1 MIEAPMTSS
10 DDDGPAGRDS
20 FAVTPSAV
28 TPSAVTPPAATPQA
42 TTPAAGPATAGPHA
56 HRAGKFA
63 PSRHRPWWK
72 WALISLLLLFS
83 LAVTVLYATVLVGD
97 LSQHHWT
104 AALDDS
110 RDAVPA
116 LVGWAALLILF
127 VSGGSVA
134 GERML
139 SADSYARNE
148 SQRKAGQAEESVRS
162 AERRVAKLTARLS
175 ELAAARAAAPGA
187 ASGLERQIAHTSA
200 RLDKARQWLAGAK
213 SALESAQQ
221 EVTETERELA
231 RDFPGP
237 MAGPGAGAG
246 RPA

>member
-1 MIEAPMTSS
+1 M
-10 DDDGPAGRDS
+10 
-20 FAVTPSAV
+20 
-28 TPSAVTPPAATPQA
+28 
-42 TTPAAGPATAGPHA
+42 
-56 HRAGKFA
+56 
-63 PSRHRPWWK
+63 
-72 WALISLLLLFS
+72 
-83 LAVTVLYATVLVGD
+83 LYATVLVGD
-97 LSQHHWT
+97 LAQHHWT

-139 SADSYARNE
+139 SVDSYARNE

-187 ASGLERQIAHTSA
+187 ASGLDRQIAHTSA

-221 EVTETERELA
+221 EVAETERELA

-237 MAGPGAGAG
+237 MAGPGTGAG
-246 RPA
+246 LSLTGGPADRRTGG